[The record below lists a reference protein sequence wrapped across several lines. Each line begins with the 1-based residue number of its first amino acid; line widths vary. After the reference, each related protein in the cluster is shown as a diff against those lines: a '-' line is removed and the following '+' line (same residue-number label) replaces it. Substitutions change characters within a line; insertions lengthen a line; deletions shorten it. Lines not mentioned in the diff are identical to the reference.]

1 MADRRIDMKQRA
13 MRLDL
18 ADKRVFYL
26 MMAMLITAVVTLSL
40 ISAFLLPDDLYSA
53 GAGTLSA
60 IEMRLVGNAA
70 QTADPANG
78 AVETLRLV
86 DLLSR

>member
-1 MADRRIDMKQRA
+1 MKQRA

-18 ADKRVFYL
+18 TDKRVFYL

-40 ISAFLLPDDLYSA
+40 ISAVLLPDDLYSA
-53 GAGTLSA
+53 GANTLSG
-60 IEMRLVGNAA
+60 IEMRLVDNGA
-70 QTADPANG
+70 QPVDTANG
-78 AVETLRLV
+78 AVDTLRLV